1 MIAQTAE
8 QTCSAKLKERPTEA
22 LHQHGLVGYD
32 SFGKKEHFRE
42 HLNVVPVLFA
52 FLLPL
57 VLFAI
62 ISNIVCFHARYS
74 QPGVVCFIV
83 VCGALVPAIF
93 GTAAMQIDRRRRLAT
108 PFRPTWLYFIA
119 ACTLLAWVAALVT
132 GEVNYTTNAWRYHML
147 TNLKFYASVDP
158 QGDSGQA
165 LLDAGQLVFTHG
177 SHVDVNRSI
186 SFKSVDTYCVAPVVS
201 SENHLGSYDFWA
213 TGVNCCGGS
222 SVNASLRG
230 GTVAAG
236 TNFQCGQDVNNTGAG
251 GLRVLDNDQLPFFR
265 LAVEQAKSKYHLT
278 ANKPIFVTWVQD
290 PLGEINVFADRA
302 LKSYVC
308 GVLLFCGFQFALVVF
323 AITSFA

>member
-1 MIAQTAE
+1 
-8 QTCSAKLKERPTEA
+8 
-22 LHQHGLVGYD
+22 
-32 SFGKKEHFRE
+32 
-42 HLNVVPVLFA
+42 
-52 FLLPL
+52 

-62 ISNIVCFHARYS
+62 ISSIVCFHARYS

-83 VCGALVPAIF
+83 VCGALVPATF
-93 GTAAMQIDRRRRLAT
+93 GAAAVQIDKRRRLTT

-119 ACTLLAWVAALVT
+119 ASTLLAWVAALFA
-132 GEVNYTTNAWRYHML
+132 GEVNYSTNAWRYHAL
-147 TNLKFYASVDP
+147 TNLKFYTNVDP

-165 LLDAGQLVFTHG
+165 LLDAGQLVFTPG
-177 SHVDVNRSI
+177 SRVDVSRSI
-186 SFKSVDTYCVAPVVS
+186 SFKSVDTYCIAPVVS

-213 TGVNCCGGS
+213 TGVNCCGDS

-251 GLRVLDNDQLPFFR
+251 GLRVLDNDQIPFFR
-265 LAVEQAKSKYHLT
+265 AAVEQAKSKYHII

-290 PLGEINVFADRA
+290 PLGAINLFADRA
-302 LKSYVC
+302 LKSYIF
-308 GVLLFCGFQFALVVF
+308 GVLLFCGFQFALVVV